1 MTNKEVKNRLKKLR
15 IENELTQKKLHEE
28 TGFPIRSLQ
37 NWENGDRKINEENAQ
52 KLAEYFDVSVP
63 YLLGYDEDIQI
74 PEPPFALS
82 TPREEG
88 YWIDYHKEGYAKI
101 GMPFGVYENIRKLG
115 YTVDE
120 VLKNSFENLNKAQLN
135 KAVLGAVKLKSE
147 LDELAKHAKNNDIT
161 EEIKSAWNS
170 ESMANYYHELKKIMF
185 QINVKESFSE
195 SELSEIQTLKSDLL
209 AFIDFLYE
217 QRLTLDK
224 IDTDKKHDS

>member
-1 MTNKEVKNRLKKLR
+1 MNRLKKIRLDNNDTQDDIAKVAGVTSMTVSR
-15 IENELTQKKLHEE
+15 WEKNESQIKPDK
-28 TGFPIRSLQ
+28 
-37 NWENGDRKINEENAQ
+37 AQ
-52 KLAEYFDVSVP
+52 KISDHYGVSVP

-224 IDTDKKHDS
+224 IDTDKKT